1 MLNKYNKILI
11 ISLCLS
17 LLLSTHISLK
27 NAFSKDDNIFEL
39 PLEEYYDP
47 NDYSGKSTSSHKSE
61 NSESADSKSQ
71 NMAFKEKNEQFEDE
85 KNSSNFNF
93 AIVGD
98 WGCTKDTKKTV
109 DSIQDH
115 NPEIV
120 FSLGDTSY
128 GTDMNCWLDI
138 VKPISDKMKSVIGNH
153 DYMSPTI
160 FEQYM
165 ENFGLPGEYYSF
177 NYKNIHFLMMSSEST
192 YNAGEEDRFSDA
204 EETEQYEYVDK
215 DLLQASKNPDIKWII
230 VMTHRQQ
237 YSSLCG
243 LHDSCEPI
251 KKLRDTYHPLFE
263 KYGVDLLFSGHAH
276 NYQRTYPLSYNE
288 KNPAQPIIN
297 DNGKTEYTS
306 PKGMFQ
312 IVVGTGG
319 VNFDAFTNQE
329 PFIVFQQDSNY
340 GFLDIDFQN
349 NANTLIGKYYSNDG
363 EVLDEF
369 KIIK

>member
-1 MLNKYNKILI
+1 M
-11 ISLCLS
+11 S

-47 NDYSGKSTSSHKSE
+47 NDYIGKSTSSHKSE
-61 NSESADSKSQ
+61 NSESQDSKSQ
-71 NMAFKEKNEQFEDE
+71 LMSFKEKNEQFEDK
-85 KNSSNFNF
+85 KNSSNFNI

-109 DSIQDH
+109 DSIEDH
-115 NPEIV
+115 NPVIV

-153 DYMSPTI
+153 DYMSPII
-160 FEQYM
+160 FQQYM
-165 ENFGLPGEYYSF
+165 ENFGLSGQYYSF
-177 NYKNIHFLMMSSEST
+177 DYKNIHFLMMSSEST
-192 YNAGEEDRFSDA
+192 YNAGEEDSFSDA

-215 DLLQASKNPDIKWII
+215 DLSQASKNPDIKWII

-237 YSSLCG
+237 YSSHCG
-243 LHDSCEPI
+243 LHDSCDPI

-276 NYQRTYPLSYNE
+276 NYQRSYPLSYNE
-288 KNPAQPIIN
+288 KNSSQPIIN
-297 DNGKTEYTS
+297 DNGKTEYIS

-312 IVVGTGG
+312 MVVGTGG
-319 VNFDAFTNQE
+319 VNFDRFSDQQ
-329 PFIVFQQDSNY
+329 PFIVFQQDSSY
-340 GFLDIDFQN
+340 GFLNIDFQKDG
-349 NANTLIGKYYSNDG
+349 NTLIGKYYSNDG

>member
-1 MLNKYNKILI
+1 MLNKYNTILI

-17 LLLSTHISLK
+17 LLLFTHFSLK
-27 NAFSKDDNIFEL
+27 SAFS
-39 PLEEYYDP
+39 
-47 NDYSGKSTSSHKSE
+47 NDE
-61 NSESADSKSQ
+61 I
-71 NMAFKEKNEQFEDE
+71 NEQVKDK
-85 KNSSNFNF
+85 KNSSKLTF

-138 VKPISDKMKSVIGNH
+138 VKPISDKMKVTIGNH

-160 FEQYM
+160 FQQYK
-165 ENFGLPGEYYSF
+165 ENFGSSGQYYSF
-177 NYKNIHFLMMSSEST
+177 DYKNIHFLMMSSEST
-192 YNAGEEDRFSDA
+192 YSAGDDPGFSDA
-204 EETEQYEYVDK
+204 KDTEQYEYVDK
-215 DLLQASKNPDIKWII
+215 DLSQSSKNPDTKWII

-237 YSSLCG
+237 YSSHCG
-243 LHDSCEPI
+243 NHDSCDPI

-276 NYQRTYPLSYNE
+276 NYQRTYPLSYN
-288 KNPAQPIIN
+288 KINSSQPIIN
-297 DNGKTEYTS
+297 DNGKTEYIS

-319 VNFDAFTNQE
+319 IDFDRFTNQE
-329 PFIVFQQDSNY
+329 PFIVFQQDSSY
-340 GFLDIDFQN
+340 GFLNVDVADN
-349 NANTLIGKYYSNDG
+349 GNVLIGKYYSNDG
-363 EVLDEF
+363 KVLDEF
-369 KIIK
+369 KIIKSDI

>member
-1 MLNKYNKILI
+1 MLKKYNKILI

-17 LLLSTHISLK
+17 LLLSPHISP
-27 NAFSKDDNIFEL
+27 SV
-39 PLEEYYDP
+39 
-47 NDYSGKSTSSHKSE
+47 YSGKSTSSHNSE
-61 NSESADSKSQ
+61 NSERTDSKSQ
-71 NMAFKEKNEQFEDE
+71 VMSSKEKNEQFEDE

-109 DSIQDH
+109 DSIQKH

-160 FEQYM
+160 FQQYM
-165 ENFGLPGEYYSF
+165 ENFGSSGQYYSF

-192 YNAGEEDRFSDA
+192 YNAGEEDSFSDS

-215 DLLQASKNPDIKWII
+215 DLSQASKNPDIKWII

-243 LHDSCEPI
+243 DHDSCEPI

-288 KNPAQPIIN
+288 INASQPIIN
-297 DNGKTEYTS
+297 DNGKAEYIS

-319 VNFDAFTNQE
+319 VNFDPFTNQE
-329 PFIVFQQDSNY
+329 PFVVFQQDSNY
-340 GFLDIDFQN
+340 GFLNIDFQN
-349 NANTLIGKYYSNDG
+349 DANTLIGKYYSNDG